1 MVIKVKQYKK
11 TRGLTLIEVII
22 AMAIMM
28 IVGGVITTM
37 TVSNNKILSKV
48 DMKSELQLEGQL
60 IQTQLNSVAFESNGV
75 KEVVFKGDTDEIE
88 SLTLYDVNYDYQFV
102 LDHHTVIYRKIQGE
116 NVLVEKQLSSHVSKI
131 VVIGEEDL
139 EKSSYME
146 FNITLEMK
154 RGGQVVDYQI
164 DNYIVFRNFKR

>member
-1 MVIKVKQYKK
+1 M
-11 TRGLTLIEVII
+11 
-22 AMAIMM
+22 
-28 IVGGVITTM
+28 
-37 TVSNNKILSKV
+37 
-48 DMKSELQLEGQL
+48 
-60 IQTQLNSVAFESNGV
+60 
-75 KEVVFKGDTDEIE
+75 
-88 SLTLYDVNYDYQFV
+88 
-102 LDHHTVIYRKIQGE
+102 IYRKIQGE

>member
-1 MVIKVKQYKK
+1 M
-11 TRGLTLIEVII
+11 
-22 AMAIMM
+22 
-28 IVGGVITTM
+28 
-37 TVSNNKILSKV
+37 
-48 DMKSELQLEGQL
+48 
-60 IQTQLNSVAFESNGV
+60 
-75 KEVVFKGDTDEIE
+75 
-88 SLTLYDVNYDYQFV
+88 
-102 LDHHTVIYRKIQGE
+102 
-116 NVLVEKQLSSHVSKI
+116 EKQLSSHISKI